1 MNVAMEKTS
10 VGPGMSRQPYDAP
23 TSPHKM
29 IVALAAPAG
38 TAANNRRSGIFPR
51 WSWGKTPS
59 RAETLCA
66 KGDSFYDCN
75 KNDWRL
81 N

>member
-1 MNVAMEKTS
+1 MEKIKP
-10 VGPGMSRQPYDAP
+10 VGPGMSRQPYGAP

-38 TAANNRRSGIFPR
+38 TAANNRRSDIFPR

-59 RAETLCA
+59 RAETLVSI
-66 KGDSFYDCN
+66 KMILEFV
-75 KNDWRL
+75 
-81 N
+81 